1 MTNQQLKEQN
11 ERHLAKLTSDLT
23 EAHKCLRELREIYLF
38 KEPKASIADIIK
50 IWQKVDEI
58 LT

>member
-1 MTNQQLKEQN
+1 MTDQQLKEQN
-11 ERHLAKLTSDLT
+11 KRYIAKLTSDLT
-23 EAHKCLRELREIYLF
+23 EAHKCLKELRKIYLF
-38 KEPKASIADIIK
+38 KEPKTSIADIIK